1 MFLTFINSLIDF
13 LANPALLFVSL
24 TLSVIL
30 QLALLIILNRNFSNS
45 KIVKRGTAFLTWA
58 FIFFLIVDVL
68 SMVKI
73 LHTVGLVPLDHSY
86 LRLLKRTHWAS
97 NILFQLFLSLFA
109 ESLIAKNVKI
119 SRVFTLFRIIFGF
132 CLASLFVLTLL
143 LSPDINIAWGPI
155 LRFTG
160 YFFSLA
166 MGCFTIFTVLRATK
180 KSPLPRILQYQVE
193 IFVGVFMAPHLFMK
207 AFTYN
212 PFVDGRFFHT
222 HIFHS
227 LLIIWLTCAMC
238 YCTFKL
244 MGLRFLNTRD
254 KITAPRKF
262 DFVDLMKDVVVKLS
276 SVANSA
282 EFRHYTQQVFSKA
295 FNLPDSSVQLILT
308 KDTNYLVTDEQIDL
322 LQTALTPHTPL
333 TQLLERTKVITR
345 DEIDFSAY
353 YDQNPA
359 YTQAADFLRK
369 FNADVFIPIYDRN
382 TFLGCIIVNQG
393 ARPTKFY
400 SGREQNEMALFAGS
414 LSSIITV
421 VRNRNIDVVLA
432 QNNSYA
438 AEIYHRCREIGQYQ
452 ESIRSFVRQAHGT
465 NIGILYYK
473 YGNFTFSN
481 QTAHELVTC
490 DPNSQ
495 RGHPLTVQLRKIAQ
509 NVEKYLTTQHTTVC
523 LDGSEQRLAIDAFP
537 SLEKQSTI
545 VVVSHPGIADILKLQ
560 SDLLNDPGQWNY
572 LLYLETTEVGHRVR
586 GLLPGSS
593 KTLLNFKID
602 LLRAALSQ
610 RAVLLNVRPE
620 DRQPIVEL
628 LHTTHQREKLSTITL
643 KEPERDLAVAR
654 ELFGFAKVLGAPEE
668 TAPLLERL
676 DKIGTIYIENVHL
689 LSRETQAHLAEF
701 LRYGAYTAIKGEQR
715 TPSNVR
721 IICATTESL
730 PERVEQGLFLPELLD
745 ELRNHNLILPQPGKL
760 ERQEFGELV
769 HEYMQQLLKNHA
781 LKKILVL
788 SEREIN
794 VLYGEKCTT
803 FFELKRRL
811 SALISAKSVAKN
823 LESEST
829 KTVSTRVQPAKRI
842 SGQIETDER
851 INQAILLGK
860 HALQDRELMEYLW
873 ETFQNQSRIAAL
885 LGVNRSSVNRRFK
898 QLQIGV

>member
-1 MFLTFINSLIDF
+1 MSLTFINSLVAF
-13 LANPALLFVSL
+13 LANPTLLFVSL
-24 TLSVIL
+24 ALSVIL
-30 QLALLIILNRNFSNS
+30 KLALLIILNGNFSNS
-45 KIVKRGTAFLTWA
+45 KIVKHGTTFLSWA

-73 LHTVGLVPLDHSY
+73 LHTVGLVHLDQVY

-97 NILFQLFLSLFA
+97 NVLLHICLSLFA
-109 ESLIAKNVKI
+109 ESLVIKSIKI
-119 SRVFTLFRIIFGF
+119 HHAFTFFRVIFGS
-132 CLASLFVLTLL
+132 CLAALFLL
-143 LSPDINIAWGPI
+143 MLPLSPDTNIAWGPI
-155 LRFTG
+155 LRFTA
-160 YFFSLA
+160 YFFILA
-166 MGCFTIFTVLRATK
+166 MGCCTIFTVLRATK
-180 KSPLPRILQYQVE
+180 NSPMPRLLQYQVK
-193 IFVGVFMAPHLFMK
+193 IFISAFMAPHLFMK
-207 AFTYN
+207 SLTYN
-212 PFVDGRFFHT
+212 PFADGRFFHT
-222 HIFHS
+222 YIFDD
-227 LLIIWLTCAMC
+227 LAIILLTCAIY
-238 YCTFKL
+238 YCTFRL

-254 KITAPRKF
+254 HVTETRNF

-308 KDTNYLVTDEQIDL
+308 RDSNYLVTDEQIDL
-322 LQTALTPHTPL
+322 LQTALAPQTPL
-333 TQLLERTKVITR
+333 SQLLDRTKVITR

-369 FNADVFIPIYDRN
+369 FNADVFIPIYERN

-438 AEIYHRCREIGQYQ
+438 AEIYHRNREIGQYQ
-452 ESIRSFVRQAHGT
+452 ESIRSFVRKAHG
-465 NIGILYYK
+465 NNVGILYYK

-481 QTAHELVTC
+481 ETAHELVTC
-490 DPNSQ
+490 DPNTQ
-495 RGHPLTVQLRKIAQ
+495 RGHPLTIQLRKIAQ
-509 NVEKYLTTQHTTVC
+509 NVEKYLTAQHTTIC
-523 LDGSEQRLAIDAFP
+523 LDSEQRLAIDAFP

-560 SDLLNDPGQWNY
+560 SDLLNNPGQWNY

-586 GLLPGSS
+586 SLIPGAS

-610 RAVLLNVRPE
+610 RAVLLTVRPE
-620 DRQPIVEL
+620 DRQPLVEL
-628 LHTTHQREKLSTITL
+628 LHATHQREKLSTITL
-643 KEPERDLAVAR
+643 KEPEKELAVAR
-654 ELFGFAKVLGAPEE
+654 ELFGFAKVLGAPQE

-676 DKIGTIYIENVHL
+676 DKIGTVYIENVHF
-689 LSRETQAHLAEF
+689 LSKETQAHLAEF
-701 LRYGAYTAIKGEQR
+701 LRYGAYTAVKGEQR

-745 ELRNHNLILPQPGKL
+745 ELRNHNLMLPQPGKL
-760 ERQEFGELV
+760 DRQEFGELV
-769 HEYMQQLLKNHA
+769 NEYMQQLLKSHA

-788 SEREIN
+788 SEREIS
-794 VLYGEKCTT
+794 VLYSEKCAT

-811 SALISAKSVAKN
+811 GALINAKSVAKK
-823 LESEST
+823 LESEDT
-829 KTVSTRVQPAKRI
+829 KTVTPKVQPAKRAP
-842 SGQIETDER
+842 IENDER

-873 ETFQNQSRIAAL
+873 KTFQNQSRIAAL